1 MTEKSNSFLNAY
13 MDMILRLRW
22 LVIIASFLGIATLA
36 TGIRHLE
43 LQQNYRMFF
52 GPNNPQLAAFDALEA
67 VYTKVDNN
75 IYVIHN
81 MEFGKT
87 TA

>member
-36 TGIRHLE
+36 TGI
-43 LQQNYRMFF
+43 
-52 GPNNPQLAAFDALEA
+52 
-67 VYTKVDNN
+67 
-75 IYVIHN
+75 
-81 MEFGKT
+81 
-87 TA
+87 